1 MQIGRWKCL
10 SHNFD
15 TNERWKAKK
24 LPTIYGWL
32 FFEWQMVCVVGTFGA
47 GNEYINRLL
56 TLIFFFYLHLLCCG
70 YDRHMTDRTIQW
82 FASFA
87 LTCSYQMDFYE
98 SNTSIVGW
106 FGWICTAVVTHI
118 IINFAFAIFQ
128 CRSTFTVLHIDCI
141 CANECLGRSAR
152 ARVEVWTQSTNAFR
166 STESLNTWVS
176 NVSMEM

>member
-56 TLIFFFYLHLLCCG
+56 TLIFFFLSSSFVLRLWPPYDRPYHPVICFICAHVLISNGFLWIKYEYCWMVWMDMYSSSNSYHNQLRVRHFPMSINFHCFAHRLHLCEWVSWSE
-70 YDRHMTDRTIQW
+70 R
-82 FASFA
+82 
-87 LTCSYQMDFYE
+87 
-98 SNTSIVGW
+98 
-106 FGWICTAVVTHI
+106 
-118 IINFAFAIFQ
+118 
-128 CRSTFTVLHIDCI
+128 
-141 CANECLGRSAR
+141 AR
-152 ARVEVWTQSTNAFR
+152 ARWGVNAIDKCIPF
-166 STESLNTWVS
+166 ESLNTWVS